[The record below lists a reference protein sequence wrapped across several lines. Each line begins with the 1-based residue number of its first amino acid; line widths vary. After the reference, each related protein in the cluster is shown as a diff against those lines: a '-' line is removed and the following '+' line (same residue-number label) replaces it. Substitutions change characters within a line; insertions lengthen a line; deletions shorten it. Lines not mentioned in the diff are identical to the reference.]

1 MTASLSLMKYSSI
14 AHEQDNA
21 WLYQSTNRV
30 ILLLLTLPLPCTKQV
45 VYKRCSNWKHQLYKL
60 VICTSFALKI
70 TQFYYQHIKNPMA
83 NNTTALNI
91 SLVGDFAMNNS
102 DCSYLFKEVH
112 VSATILQA
120 LCASVIAAI
129 SVPTHL
135 LLIVSMVIYHDNIE
149 NFMILSISF
158 LVANTIVSIF
168 LNGEIF
174 FTPLIWA
181 WWFGC
186 WVCKVLLS
194 LWHVV
199 CLLAGSL
206 LHLTGSVEYSLLW
219 STLDIAKSS
228 WSFLWWALG

>member
-1 MTASLSLMKYSSI
+1 
-14 AHEQDNA
+14 
-21 WLYQSTNRV
+21 
-30 ILLLLTLPLPCTKQV
+30 
-45 VYKRCSNWKHQLYKL
+45 
-60 VICTSFALKI
+60 
-70 TQFYYQHIKNPMA
+70 
-83 NNTTALNI
+83 
-91 SLVGDFAMNNS
+91 MNNS

-129 SVPTHL
+129 SVPIHL

-149 NFMILSISF
+149 NFMILFISF

-168 LNGEIF
+168 LNGGIF
-174 FTPLIWA
+174 FTPLILA

-186 WVCKVLLS
+186 LVCKVLLS

-199 CLLAGSL
+199 CLLAGSP

-219 STLDIAKSS
+219 STLDIAKKFHHHSYGELLGNLTCHCHD
-228 WSFLWWALG
+228 FLGNQCSCICCINARMHVLSTL

>member
-1 MTASLSLMKYSSI
+1 MLQLKASTVQACHLYILCIENQLS
-14 AHEQDNA
+14 AQ
-21 WLYQSTNRV
+21 Q
-30 ILLLLTLPLPCTKQV
+30 
-45 VYKRCSNWKHQLYKL
+45 
-60 VICTSFALKI
+60 
-70 TQFYYQHIKNPMA
+70 NPMT

-91 SLVGDFAMNNS
+91 SLVVGDFAMNNS

-120 LCASVIAAI
+120 LCASVITAI

-174 FTPLIWA
+174 FTPLILA

-186 WVCKVLLS
+186 WVCKV
-194 LWHVV
+194 WHVV

-219 STLDIAKSS
+219 STLDVAKSS
-228 WSFLWWALG
+228 WSFLRWALG